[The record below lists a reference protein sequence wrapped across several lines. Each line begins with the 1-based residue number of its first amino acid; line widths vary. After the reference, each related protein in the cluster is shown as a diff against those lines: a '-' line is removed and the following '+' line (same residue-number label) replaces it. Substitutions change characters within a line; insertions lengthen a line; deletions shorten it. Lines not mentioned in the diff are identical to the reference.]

1 MIVKEMEKI
10 VPGNPF
16 LSDAFNM
23 GVQIGTNCTVMMA
36 NHESEFCKY
45 LIVVDTTTG
54 ERIKIMF

>member
-10 VPGNPF
+10 NSGNPF
-16 LSDAFNM
+16 LGDAFHM
-23 GVQIGTNCTVMMA
+23 GVQIGTNCHVMMP
-36 NHESEFCKY
+36 NFESEFCKY